1 MVGQG
6 YLDPESCISSV
17 SRWIQSCG
25 HKTFHFDAL
34 QSTSMI
40 KKRDL
45 TNTVPQMIE
54 KRDVTDR
61 VIQLTSFGAKNVT
74 VTNRGIQLTF

>member
-1 MVGQG
+1 
-6 YLDPESCISSV
+6 
-17 SRWIQSCG
+17 
-25 HKTFHFDAL
+25 
-34 QSTSMI
+34 MI

-74 VTNRGIQLTF
+74 LLTGGSNWPPLVQKTLRYRQGDPTNLLDV